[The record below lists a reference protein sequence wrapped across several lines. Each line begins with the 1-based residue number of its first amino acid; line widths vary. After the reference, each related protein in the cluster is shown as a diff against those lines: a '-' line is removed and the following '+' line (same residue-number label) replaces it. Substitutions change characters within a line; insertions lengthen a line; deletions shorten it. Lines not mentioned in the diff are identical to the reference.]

1 MTTATGLT
9 SEIRQV
15 LQDAVPIIV
24 KIALELDINVAFGQ
38 DGLGSVLSARK
49 PLVTTYDFNEQ
60 FVSARPVNDD
70 FTASWMSTGNT
81 TNLRTLLLQLSDHK
95 DMITICITRKFKLFF
110 PLCLLTP
117 FSLDLECVFPNPFP
131 TARMV

>member
-24 KIALELDINVAFGQ
+24 KIALDLNINVAFGQ
-38 DGLGSVLSARK
+38 DGLGSLLSARK

-60 FVSARPVNDD
+60 FVSTRPVDDD

-81 TNLRTLLLQLSDHK
+81 TSLRTLLMQLSDHK
-95 DMITICITRKFKLFF
+95 DMITIYITRKFKL
-110 PLCLLTP
+110 PLH
-117 FSLDLECVFPNPFP
+117 S
-131 TARMV
+131 AY